1 MTLGREPEVTSKAKI
16 EANRRNAALST
27 GPRTAQG
34 KSRSAQNSLRHGFAT
49 PLDGAALRSKV
60 GERLALAIAGPDPDS
75 HRLYQARIIAAA
87 QTRLALIADARIGL
101 LHRIGSRMPAT
112 NGGFEQRTSA
122 IVLSCLRELRCLDRY
137 EQQVFSRRSRAI
149 LLLNL

>member
-1 MTLGREPEVTSKAKI
+1 MTPKAKV

-34 KSRSAQNSLRHGFAT
+34 KSRSAQNSLRHGFAS
-49 PLDGAALRSKV
+49 PLNGAALRSKV
-60 GERLALAIAGPDPDS
+60 GERLALAIAGPDPDP

-101 LHRIGSRMPAT
+101 LKRMDFGMPAT
-112 NGGFEQRTSA
+112 HCGFEQRTSA
-122 IVLSCLRELRCLDRY
+122 IVLNCLRELRRLDRY
-137 EQQVFSRRSRAI
+137 ERQTFSRRSRAI